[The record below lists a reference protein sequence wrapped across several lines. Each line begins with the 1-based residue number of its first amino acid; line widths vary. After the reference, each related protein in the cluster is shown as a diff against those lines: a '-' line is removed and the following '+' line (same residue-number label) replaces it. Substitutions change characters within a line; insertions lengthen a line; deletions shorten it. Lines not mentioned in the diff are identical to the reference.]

1 MQTEQMQTTM
11 QNDTA
16 SGLTARK
23 AIGEEQARKAMDTLQ
38 KYRQGK
44 SALEARVI
52 ASEDWWRMRS
62 WQRIQKGNPEDDKWT
77 SAWLFNVI
85 MGKHADAI
93 AAYPGAGHPPAG
105 TGRPGGGS
113 RCSRRSC
120 RCILEQN
127 DFEEVYSDTPAGQ
140 KMKQGTG
147 VWGVY
152 WDSGEAGR
160 PRGYL
165 GAAGEYAESVLL
177 GAGRDGYPEVAERVS
192 IWSWRTTRLL
202 AGGVPAAGGKARRQQ
217 RVLARY
223 RTDDVGR
230 LFGKDAGGGLVLQ
243 EARGRTGQVL
253 HYCKYVGETVLY
265 ATENDT
271 FVPSVTREA
280 R

>member
-93 AAYPGAGHPPAG
+93 AAYPAPAI
-105 TGRPGGGS
+105 RPREPDDREEAAKLS
-113 RCSRRSC
+113 SVLPV
-120 RCILEQN
+120 ILEQN
-127 DFEEVYSDTPAGQ
+127 DFEEVYSDSQWT
-140 KMKQGTG
+140 KLKQGTLIWH
-147 VWGVY
+147 VK
-152 WDSGEAGR
+152 WDSSKLNG
-160 PRGYL
+160 L
-165 GAAGEYAESVLL
+165 GDISVQPVDILSFFWEPGVRDLQKSKNIFLTEMVDNDLL
-177 GAGRDGYPEVAERVS
+177 VEKYHCFCDIHSSSYP
-192 IWSWRTTRLL
+192 L
-202 AGGVPAAGGKARRQQ
+202 
-217 RVLARY
+217 
-223 RTDDVGR
+223 
-230 LFGKDAGGGLVLQ
+230 
-243 EARGRTGQVL
+243 
-253 HYCKYVGETVLY
+253 
-265 ATENDT
+265 
-271 FVPSVTREA
+271 
-280 R
+280 

>member
-93 AAYPGAGHPPAG
+93 AAYPAPAI
-105 TGRPGGGS
+105 RPREPDDREEAAKLS
-113 RCSRRSC
+113 SVLPV
-120 RCILEQN
+120 ILEQN
-127 DFEEVYSDTPAGQ
+127 DFEEVYSDSQWT
-140 KMKQGTG
+140 KLKQGTLIWHVG
-147 VWGVY
+147 FF
-152 WDSGEAGR
+152 EAER
-160 PRGYL
+160 SWGYL
-165 GAAGEYAESVLL
+165 GAAGGYSVFLL
-177 GAGRDGYPEVAERVS
+177 GAGRAGSAEVEEHLPDGDGGQRS
-192 IWSWRTTRLL
+192 
-202 AGGVPAAGGKARRQQ
+202 AG
-217 RVLARY
+217 
-223 RTDDVGR
+223 
-230 LFGKDAGGGLVLQ
+230 
-243 EARGRTGQVL
+243 
-253 HYCKYVGETVLY
+253 
-265 ATENDT
+265 
-271 FVPSVTREA
+271 
-280 R
+280 

>member
-93 AAYPGAGHPPAG
+93 AAYPAPAI
-105 TGRPGGGS
+105 RPREPDDREEAAKLS
-113 RCSRRSC
+113 SVLPV
-120 RCILEQN
+120 ILEQN
-127 DFEEVYSDTPAGQ
+127 DFEEVYSDSQWT
-140 KMKQGTG
+140 KLKQGT
-147 VWGVY
+147 
-152 WDSGEAGR
+152 
-160 PRGYL
+160 L
-165 GAAGEYAESVLL
+165 
-177 GAGRDGYPEVAERVS
+177 
-192 IWSWRTTRLL
+192 IWHVKWTL
-202 AGGVPAAGGKARRQQ
+202 
-217 RVLARY
+217 
-223 RTDDVGR
+223 
-230 LFGKDAGGGLVLQ
+230 
-243 EARGRTGQVL
+243 
-253 HYCKYVGETVLY
+253 
-265 ATENDT
+265 
-271 FVPSVTREA
+271 PS
-280 R
+280 